1 MYNLWQTVCRKVEMG
16 ESSTTAI
23 IREIDEETRIKLNKG
38 RLEYILHDLT
48 YNYNVVLPVDL
59 QIKSVSINNK
69 AIDDALLDRLIILI
83 DKLELNKQYALDNM
97 NQSQERQKD
106 RYNNHRVS
114 ERLKIVGFN
123 YYKLRSIEERI
134 VKGTIHGDRLKQ
146 YNEQEIKP
154 MIKILVKK
162 NLIFKEM
169 TQVYQLI
176 YSDLLAI
183 TPTTITLPPL
193 LMISSQDA
201 RKIIDTEYMTQKDS
215 KLSKHYFII
224 SKRVFL
230 IFEDNLEQLMRTQYM
245 TTALFVGLKLND
257 LNELIHWSS
266 FLKKRDI

>member
-38 RLEYILHDLT
+38 LTIRKEPLQPILIKAPFHRVGLDIKGL
-48 YNYNVVLPVDL
+48 LPVTKDENRYIIVTMDYFTKWPEARA
-59 QIKSVSINNK
+59 IKDIKAKTVAKFLYEESVSINNK

-114 ERLKIVGFN
+114 ERLKIGLYYIHDIVGFN

-134 VKGTIHGDRLKQ
+134 VKGTIH
-146 YNEQEIKP
+146 
-154 MIKILVKK
+154 
-162 NLIFKEM
+162 
-169 TQVYQLI
+169 
-176 YSDLLAI
+176 AI

-245 TTALFVGLKLND
+245 TTALF
-257 LNELIHWSS
+257 
-266 FLKKRDI
+266 